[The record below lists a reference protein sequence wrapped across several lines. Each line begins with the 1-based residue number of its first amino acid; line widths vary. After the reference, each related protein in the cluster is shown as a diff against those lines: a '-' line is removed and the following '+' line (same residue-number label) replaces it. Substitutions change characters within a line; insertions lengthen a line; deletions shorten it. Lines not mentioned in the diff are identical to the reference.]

1 MDHCVSVGVTQLL
14 MSALSVQAERRPKSA
29 ADKKAEELL
38 MRLDMESQGGGR
50 KRAMDEPRAD
60 DKASHGAHAKLLGQL
75 EEAERIMMDRD
86 HTIKQLEQRLEA
98 KSNEC
103 ERHQANCGRSIEE
116 IKAMKQV
123 RHVIIP
129 NGISPGRDVHVLTRR
144 VVVLTHHRQ
153 DMLLLAQQL
162 ALSEERA
169 AQAQAAAQHAG
180 RSVLGRSMLATPAAL
195 RTQGT
200 IPGTAAPPT
209 AGAGTVATPAHPRA
223 EAKDGGSDA
232 KGDDYPSAAAT
243 AAAAVP
249 LGAQV
254 EKKLSDLR
262 AQVRASTCL
271 ARPCTGRGD
280 GAVHSAS
287 RPHRV
292 ACCSAMFLCCVRI

>member
-1 MDHCVSVGVTQLL
+1 VSLIA
-14 MSALSVQAERRPKSA
+14 SPRRPSQAERRPKSA

-50 KRAMDEPRAD
+50 KRTKDEPRAD

-200 IPGTAAPPT
+200 IPGTVAPPT
-209 AGAGTVATPAHPRA
+209 AGAGATPAHPRAEPRA

-243 AAAAVP
+243 AAAAASVP

-262 AQVRASTCL
+262 AQVRASACL
-271 ARPCTGRGD
+271 ARPCTGRG
-280 GAVHSAS
+280 GGTVHSAS
-287 RPHRV
+287 RPHRNCV
-292 ACCSAMFLCCVRI
+292 LLCDVPLLCAHF